1 MEFVHHSPDM
11 SYTEVPHRVFDCDQ
25 HLYET
30 AEAFQR
36 YVPEAHANAIK
47 IVEVDGRKKVVVKGK
62 ISAYIPNPTFEVVAA
77 PGSGMEYFAAKNP
90 EGRSFREI
98 VTPMKS
104 IPEFNDPGARLR
116 LLDRMHVDAVVNFPT
131 LASVVEVNFMN
142 DPVTSQVL
150 VHAYNQWLFDDWGF
164 DHRGRIF
171 TTPVMNLSMV
181 EGAVAELEWAL
192 ERDARAILVRPAP
205 VAGWLATK
213 SPFLPEFD
221 PFWARV
227 QEAGVPVM
235 LHISD
240 CGYQRY
246 ANEWL
251 GRTDDELLPFE
262 PDVFSIMVTHDRP
275 ITDTIWSAI
284 GHGMLSRFPGVK
296 LATIE
301 CGSSWLGLLQER
313 LLDAYGRL
321 PQQFLE
327 HPLDVLQRQ
336 VYVAPFWEDD
346 LQPVIDAVGIDHVIF
361 NSDWPHP
368 EGLADPNSYIECCHE
383 SGFDDATIAKV
394 MGGNMFDLIGV

>member
-1 MEFVHHSPDM
+1 MEFIHHNPDM
-11 SYTEVPHRVFDCDQ
+11 SYTEVPNRVFDCDQ

-36 YVPEAHANAIK
+36 YVPKQYANAIR
-47 IVEVDGRKKVVVKGK
+47 IVEIDGRKKVVVKGK
-62 ISAYIPNPTFEVVAA
+62 LSAYIPNPTFEVVAA

-98 VTPMKS
+98 VTPMPS
-104 IPEFNDPGARLR
+104 IPAFNDPSARLD
-116 LLDRMHVDAVVNFPT
+116 LMDRMHIDAVVNFPT

-142 DPVTSQVL
+142 DPVTSQAL
-150 VHAYNQWLFDDWGF
+150 IHAYNQWLFDDWSF

-171 TTPVMNLSMV
+171 TTPVMNLSIV
-181 EGAVAELEWAL
+181 EGAIAELEWAL
-192 ERDARAILVRPAP
+192 ERDAKAILVRPAP

-262 PDVFSIMVTHDRP
+262 PDAFSIMVTHDRP

-336 VYVAPFWEDD
+336 VYVAPFWEDE

-368 EGLADPNSYIECCHE
+368 EGLADPNSYIEFCRE
-383 SGFDDATIAKV
+383 TGFDDAAIAKV
-394 MGGNMFDLIGV
+394 MGENMFDLMEV